1 MNRSLWAVLVGT
13 FTLRFSTGVTGAMLQ
28 AYLAKLPEV
37 HPGTPPVSA
46 ETVGLLGAT
55 FYVAELALS
64 PIFGILSDRLGHHR
78 LMQWGPIFGGV
89 AVALTAASSNLFVV
103 GGTRLLQGASTA
115 ASIPSI
121 LGYIA
126 IATAGSEALRGRAAS
141 RFEGATLAGIGAGF
155 AVAPLLFAAIGPV
168 AFFVNA
174 LLDGVSFLIYRYGV
188 ED

>member
-1 MNRSLWAVLVGT
+1 MNRSLWAVLLGT

-28 AYLAKLPEV
+28 AYLAKMPEV

-55 FYVAELALS
+55 FYVAELVLS

-126 IATAGSEALRGRAAS
+126 IATAGSEALRGRGGGRRRGPAP
-141 RFEGATLAGIGAGF
+141 AGPPPG
-155 AVAPLLFAAIGPV
+155 
-168 AFFVNA
+168 
-174 LLDGVSFLIYRYGV
+174 GVGWGV
-188 ED
+188 